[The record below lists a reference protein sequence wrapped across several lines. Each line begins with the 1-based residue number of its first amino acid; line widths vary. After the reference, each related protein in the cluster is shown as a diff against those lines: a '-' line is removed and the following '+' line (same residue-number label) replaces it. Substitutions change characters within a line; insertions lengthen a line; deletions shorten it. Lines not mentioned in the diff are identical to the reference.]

1 MRDVNR
7 RSALIGSASLLG
19 LGASLATTHA
29 LAQQGLAQAT
39 ANVIAASRAEHE
51 RLVAQTDRQFV
62 GLPSATAPRS
72 EVGGHPCQGIYWTPK
87 GERPRVALIATHYN
101 VDFAEHYLAPY
112 IATRGYGFLGW
123 NTRYRGAEDL
133 FTLEHALIDIGA
145 GVKWL
150 RDNGVER
157 LVILGNSGG
166 GSLMGAYQAE
176 ATAPTLHAAMQGA
189 AHDALAS
196 LPRTDLYVSLNA
208 HAGRPEVLT
217 SWLDASVTNEHDPV
231 ATDPAL
237 DMYHKDNAPPY
248 SEEFITRYR
257 AAQKARNQ
265 RITDW
270 CKAELKRLNAAGIP
284 DFLFPLFRAWADLRF
299 MDGRID
305 PSDRKTPGC
314 YRGDPAVANR
324 GFGLG
329 RACTLKSWLSMWS
342 LETSKCQGPEQL
354 AKFNLPAL
362 VIQARAD
369 QGVFLSD
376 ATKMFNAV
384 GSKDKTLELIPGNH
398 YLEDGPEYRHR
409 AAQMIADW
417 IKARA

>member
-1 MRDVNR
+1 MRIDR
-7 RSALIGSASLLG
+7 RSALIGTAGIALG
-19 LGASLATTHA
+19 LSTRPGRAQISVGQGTAQARAATNAEHDKLATQCDA
-29 LAQQGLAQAT
+29 
-39 ANVIAASRAEHE
+39 R
-51 RLVAQTDRQFV
+51 FV
-62 GLPSATAPRS
+62 GLASATALRG
-72 EVGGHPCQGIYWTPK
+72 EVGSHPCQGIYWTPK
-87 GERPRVALIATHYN
+87 GERPRVALIATHYSG
-101 VDFAEHYLAPY
+101 DFSEHYLAPY
-112 IATRGYGFLGW
+112 LATRGLGFLGW

-150 RDNGVER
+150 REQGVEQV
-157 LVILGNSGG
+157 VILGNSGG

-176 ATAPTLHAAMQGA
+176 ATAPTLAAGMQGA
-189 AHDALAS
+189 ARAALEN
-196 LPRTDLYVSLNA
+196 LPKTDLYISLNA
-208 HAGRPEVLT
+208 HSGRPEVLT
-217 SWLDASVTNEHDPV
+217 NWLDPSVTDERDPV
-231 ATDPAL
+231 ATDQPL
-237 DMYHKDNAPPY
+237 NMYNKENGPPY

-257 AAQKARNQ
+257 AAQKIRNQ

-284 DFLFPLFRAWADLRF
+284 DYLFPLFRAWADLRF

-305 PSDRKTPGC
+305 PSDRTVPGC

-354 AKFNLPAL
+354 AKFAIPAL
-362 VIQARAD
+362 VIQSRAD
-369 QGVFLSD
+369 MGVFLSD
-376 ATKMFNAV
+376 AQKMFSAV

-398 YLEDGPEYRHR
+398 YFEDGPDYRHR
-409 AAQMIADW
+409 PAQVIAEW
-417 IKARA
+417 VKKRA

>member
-1 MRDVNR
+1 M
-7 RSALIGSASLLG
+7 
-19 LGASLATTHA
+19 
-29 LAQQGLAQAT
+29 
-39 ANVIAASRAEHE
+39 
-51 RLVAQTDRQFV
+51 
-62 GLPSATAPRS
+62 GLPSASAPRS

-87 GERPRVALIATHYN
+87 GQRVRVALIATHYN

-112 IATRGYGFLGW
+112 IASRGYGFLGW

-133 FTLEHALIDIGA
+133 FTLEHALIDIAA

-150 RDNGVER
+150 RDQGAEQV
-157 LVILGNSGG
+157 VILGNSGG

-176 ATAPTLHAAMQGA
+176 ATTPTLHDGMKGA

-196 LPRTDLYVSLNA
+196 LPKSDLYISLNA

-217 SWLDASVTNEHDPV
+217 NWLDASVTEERDPV
-231 ATDPAL
+231 ATDQSL
-237 DMYHKDNAPPY
+237 NMYNTENGPPY
-248 SEEFITRYR
+248 SDEFIARYR
-257 AAQKARNQ
+257 AAQRARNQ

-299 MDGRID
+299 MDPRID
-305 PSDRKTPGC
+305 PSDRIVPGC
-314 YRGDPAVANR
+314 YRGDPAIANR

-329 RACTLKSWLSMWS
+329 RANTLKSWLSMWS

-354 AKFNLPAL
+354 AKFAIPAL
-362 VIQARAD
+362 VIQSRAD

-376 ATKMFNAV
+376 ARKMFEAV
-384 GSKDKTLELIPGNH
+384 GSKDKSLELIPGNH
-398 YLEDGPEYRHR
+398 YLEDGPDYRHR
-409 AAQMIADW
+409 AAGIIADW
-417 IKARA
+417 VKGRA

>member
-1 MRDVNR
+1 MRELDR
-7 RSALIGSASLLG
+7 RSALIGTAGLIGLTASRAFAQSQGVSQAAASA
-19 LGASLATTHA
+19 
-29 LAQQGLAQAT
+29 
-39 ANVIAASRAEHE
+39 VAASRAEHAK
-51 RLVAQTDRQFV
+51 LAAACDSQFV
-62 GLPSATAPRS
+62 GLPSPTGPRS
-72 EVGGHPCQGIYWTPK
+72 EVGGHPCQGMYWTPK
-87 GERPRVALIATHYN
+87 GQRPRVALIATHYN

-133 FTLEHALIDIGA
+133 FTLEHALIDIGV

-150 RDNGVER
+150 RENGVER
-157 LVILGNSGG
+157 VVILGNSGG

-176 ATAPTLHAAMQGA
+176 ATAPTLHTGMQGA
-189 AHDALAS
+189 ANAALS
-196 LPRTDLYVSLNA
+196 NLPKTDLYISLNA
-208 HAGRPEVLT
+208 HSGRPEVLT
-217 SWLDASVTNEHDPV
+217 NWLDPSVTDERDPV
-231 ATDPAL
+231 ATDQSL
-237 DMYHKDNAPPY
+237 NMYNKDHGPPY

-257 AAQKARNQ
+257 AAQRVRNQ

-270 CKAELKRLNAAGIP
+270 CKSELKRLNAAGIP

-305 PSDRKTPGC
+305 PSDRVTPGC

-329 RACTLKSWLSMWS
+329 RACTLRSWLSMWS

-354 AKFNLPAL
+354 AKFAIPAL
-362 VIQARAD
+362 VIQSRAD

-376 ATKMFNAV
+376 AAKMFEAV
-384 GSKDKTLELIPGNH
+384 GSKDKTVELIPGNH
-398 YLEDGPEYRHR
+398 YLEDGPDYRHR
-409 AAQMIADW
+409 AAQIIADW
-417 IKARA
+417 LKTRV

>member
-217 SWLDASVTNEHDPV
+217 SW
-231 ATDPAL
+231 
-237 DMYHKDNAPPY
+237 
-248 SEEFITRYR
+248 
-257 AAQKARNQ
+257 
-265 RITDW
+265 
-270 CKAELKRLNAAGIP
+270 
-284 DFLFPLFRAWADLRF
+284 
-299 MDGRID
+299 
-305 PSDRKTPGC
+305 
-314 YRGDPAVANR
+314 
-324 GFGLG
+324 
-329 RACTLKSWLSMWS
+329 
-342 LETSKCQGPEQL
+342 
-354 AKFNLPAL
+354 
-362 VIQARAD
+362 
-369 QGVFLSD
+369 
-376 ATKMFNAV
+376 
-384 GSKDKTLELIPGNH
+384 
-398 YLEDGPEYRHR
+398 
-409 AAQMIADW
+409 
-417 IKARA
+417 